1 MIITLFRSVAISL
14 LSGFVFAVFWLCL
27 GYVAIIELNLYAPW
41 PKNSEFNNII
51 TGFKPISLIYSC
63 LYFFGLLMAW
73 RDFKLL
79 SKVAASIQAAL
90 LGFVFSLYII
100 WFYIPG
106 DQPVWVFILTPTFV
120 IAATYFFTYL
130 AARKPWLTPHSSGT
144 R

>member
-1 MIITLFRSVAISL
+1 MRSSSGDFTLTITLLKSAAISL

-27 GYVAIIELNLYAPW
+27 GYVAIIELDLYAPW

-51 TGFKPISLIYSC
+51 TGLIPISLIYSC

-79 SKVAASIQAAL
+79 SKATALIQAAV
-90 LGFVFSLYII
+90 LGFIFSLYII
-100 WFYIPG
+100 WFYMPG

-120 IAATYFFTYL
+120 IAATYFSTYL
-130 AARKPWLTPHSSGT
+130 AT
-144 R
+144 RRP